1 MARNRSG
8 AWSAGITG
16 AALGVA
22 AGVALGAY
30 VLAPEGGIE
39 WGGAQ
44 AAEERDAA
52 IVERDAA
59 NTRADAANGVVEDL
73 AAQVVDG
80 SLSDVPVLLVT
91 TPDANAESVDAM
103 EALLGDAGS
112 PEVTRM
118 GLTSKFQ
125 SAEGADELK
134 DVVTSALP
142 AGTELDVD
150 RRDPGFQAG
159 QALSPVLLVGE
170 DAGERASVA
179 DRRLLLGSL
188 RDAGFIEYEDGT
200 MRPTAAIVIVTGAGT
215 GEGEDPAAGSRILA
229 DFAEAL
235 SADGTVVVAG
245 EPEANRDGGV
255 IEVLE
260 ASETAGSVA
269 TQSAIGDSA
278 GRVGVVR
285 AIVERKD
292 SGGAPAEE
300 SPAEEPAGNPAEET
314 PAQESPAEEPAA
326 E

>member
-1 MARNRSG
+1 MARKRSG

-16 AALGVA
+16 AALGIA
-22 AGVALGAY
+22 AGTALGAY

-52 IVERDAA
+52 IVERDSA
-59 NTRADAANGVVEDL
+59 NTRADAANSVVEDL

-80 SLSDVPVLLVT
+80 SLSDVPALLVT
-91 TPDANAESVDAM
+91 TPDADSGAVDAM
-103 EALLGDAGS
+103 EQLLRDAGS
-112 PEVTRM
+112 PEISRM
-118 GLTSKFQ
+118 GLTEKFR

-134 DVVTSALP
+134 DVVTTALP
-142 AGTELDVD
+142 AGTELDVE

-170 DAGERASVA
+170 GATERANVA

-200 MRPTAAIVIVTGAGT
+200 MRPTAAIVLVTGSGN
-215 GEGEDPAAGSRILA
+215 GEGEDPTVGSRILA

-245 EPEANRDGGV
+245 GPEADRDGGV

-260 ASETAGSVA
+260 NSRTAGAVR
-269 TQSAIGDSA
+269 TQAAIGDPA

-285 AIVERKD
+285 AIVEGK
-292 SGGAPAEE
+292 GGEAPTGEAPVEEAPAEE
-300 SPAEEPAGNPAEET
+300 A
-314 PAQESPAEEPAA
+314 PAA

>member
-1 MARNRSG
+1 MARKRSG

-16 AALGVA
+16 AALGIA
-22 AGVALGAY
+22 AGTALGAY

-52 IVERDAA
+52 IVERDSA
-59 NTRADAANGVVEDL
+59 NTRADAANSVVEDL

-80 SLSDVPVLLVT
+80 SLSDVPALLVT
-91 TPDANAESVDAM
+91 TPDADSGAVDAM
-103 EALLGDAGS
+103 EQLLRDAGS
-112 PEVTRM
+112 PEISRM
-118 GLTSKFQ
+118 GLTEKFR

-134 DVVTSALP
+134 DVVTTALP
-142 AGTELDVD
+142 AGTELDVE

-170 DAGERASVA
+170 GATERANVA

-188 RDAGFIEYEDGT
+188 RDAGFIGYEDGT
-200 MRPTAAIVIVTGAGT
+200 MRPTAAIVLVTGSGK
-215 GEGEDPAAGSRILA
+215 GEGDDPTVGSRILA

-245 EPEANRDGGV
+245 GPEADRDGGV

-260 ASETAGSVA
+260 NSRTAGAVR
-269 TQSAIGDSA
+269 TQAAIGDPA

-285 AIVERKD
+285 AIVEGK
-292 SGGAPAEE
+292 GGEAPTGEAPVEEAPAEE
-300 SPAEEPAGNPAEET
+300 A
-314 PAQESPAEEPAA
+314 PAA

>member
-1 MARNRSG
+1 MARKRSG

-16 AALGVA
+16 AALGIA
-22 AGVALGAY
+22 AGTALGAY

-52 IVERDAA
+52 IVERDSA
-59 NTRADAANGVVEDL
+59 NTRADAANSVVEDL

-80 SLSDVPVLLVT
+80 SLSDVPALLVT
-91 TPDANAESVDAM
+91 TPDADSGAVDAM
-103 EALLGDAGS
+103 EQLLRDAGS
-112 PEVTRM
+112 PEISRM
-118 GLTSKFQ
+118 GLTEKFR

-134 DVVTSALP
+134 DVVTTALP
-142 AGTELDVD
+142 AGTELDVE

-170 DAGERASVA
+170 GATERANVA

-200 MRPTAAIVIVTGAGT
+200 MRPTAAIVLVTGSGK
-215 GEGEDPAAGSRILA
+215 GEGDDPTVGSRILA

-245 EPEANRDGGV
+245 GPEADRDGGV

-260 ASETAGSVA
+260 NSGTAGAVR
-269 TQSAIGDSA
+269 TQAAIGDPA

-285 AIVERKD
+285 AIVERK
-292 SGGAPAEE
+292 GGEAPTGEAPVEEAPAEE
-300 SPAEEPAGNPAEET
+300 A
-314 PAQESPAEEPAA
+314 PAA